1 MRMNRR
7 EFVKYYRDYIS
18 GVDIDNIEF
27 KIFNYDELHKFL
39 KENYY
44 DSEFN
49 KDVYWE
55 PDGFMAPFGLYYL
68 DYITSSEDFDYMLG
82 LVDNAKGCKTIVLC
96 LIYDRNYGPIDEEDN
111 KVGYISMIEVNY
123 FFRNK
128 GIFKKSFEYIKD
140 LFKDNNILVIS
151 PESIN
156 GNEVSV
162 FKRISSIFDGKISV
176 IDEEEYYDSLRKRH
190 KW

>member
-7 EFVKYYRDYIS
+7 EFIKYYRDYIA
-18 GVDIDNIEF
+18 GVDIDKIEF

-44 DSEFN
+44 DAEFN
-49 KDVYWE
+49 KNVYWE

-68 DYITSSEDFDYMLG
+68 DFITSSEDFDYMLG
-82 LVDNAKGCKTIVLC
+82 LVDNPKGCKTILFS

-128 GIFKKSFEYIKD
+128 GIFKKSFEHIKD
-140 LFKDNNILVIS
+140 LFKDNNVLVVS
-151 PESIN
+151 PESIK
-156 GNEVSV
+156 GSEVSV
-162 FKRISSIFDGKISV
+162 FKRISSVFDDRTSV
-176 IDEEEYYDSLRKRH
+176 IWEDEYFDSLKKRN

>member
-7 EFVKYYRDYIS
+7 EFIKYYRDYIS
-18 GVDIDNIEF
+18 GVDIDKIEF
-27 KIFNYDELHKFL
+27 KIFNYYELHKFL

-44 DSEFN
+44 DGEFN

-82 LVDNAKGCKTIVLC
+82 LVDNAKGCKTIVFC

-111 KVGYISMIEVNY
+111 KVGYISMVEVNY

-128 GIFKKSFEYIKD
+128 GIFKKSFEHIKD
-140 LFKDNNILVIS
+140 LFKDNNVLVIS
-151 PESIN
+151 PESIK

-162 FKRISSIFDGKISV
+162 FKRISSIFDDKISV
-176 IDEEEYYDSLRKRH
+176 IDEEEYYDSLKKRH